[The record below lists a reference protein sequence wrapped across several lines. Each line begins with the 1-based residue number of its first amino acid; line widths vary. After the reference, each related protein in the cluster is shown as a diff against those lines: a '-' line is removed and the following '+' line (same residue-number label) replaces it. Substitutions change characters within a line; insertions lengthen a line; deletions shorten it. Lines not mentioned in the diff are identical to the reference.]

1 MTANDLATL
10 VLNDIVSAL
19 NNWQLAKL
27 KKTLETVFSQID
39 VITKKADEAPLAS
52 ENEQL
57 LRAFLAAK
65 RVEGC
70 SARTVSYYESTLS
83 KALSAMGKHASLV
96 TTDDL
101 REYLHEYPLAR
112 GASNAT
118 VDNVRRVLSTF
129 FSWLEDED
137 HIVKSP
143 VRRIRKIR
151 SCRTVKKTY
160 CDEELER
167 LRDHCERERD
177 LAMIDFLSST
187 GVRVG
192 ELVGL
197 NRSHVDMSRRECIV
211 LGKGNK
217 QRVVYFDARTK
228 VHLQQ
233 YLELRDDDC
242 PALFVSLSNPI
253 RRLEISGVESR
264 LRMLGKEAGVDR
276 VHPHKFR
283 RTMATRAIDK
293 GMPIE
298 QVQRLLGHQKIDTT
312 LMYAMVDQ
320 NNVRHSHR
328 KYVC

>member
-1 MTANDLATL
+1 MNADDLATL
-10 VLNDIVSAL
+10 VLNDMVSVL

-27 KKTLETVFSQID
+27 RSTLDNVFSRVE
-39 VITKKADEAPLAS
+39 VIAAKADAAPPAS
-52 ENEQL
+52 ENDQL
-57 LRAFLAAK
+57 VKAFLAAK

-70 SARTVSYYESTLS
+70 SARTVSYYETTLN
-83 KALSAMGKHASLV
+83 KALRALDKHASLI

-101 REYLHEYPLAR
+101 RVYLHEYPLAH
-112 GASNAT
+112 GASNVT
-118 VDNVRRVLSTF
+118 VDNIRRVLSTF

-151 SCRTVKKTY
+151 ACKPVKRAY
-160 CDEELER
+160 RDEELER

-177 LAMIDFLSST
+177 LAMVDFLTST

-197 NRSHVDMSRRECIV
+197 DRSSVDMSRRECVV

-217 QRVVYFDARTK
+217 QRIVYFDARTK
-228 VHLQQ
+228 VHLQR
-233 YLELRDDDC
+233 YLSLRSDSC
-242 PALFVSLSNPI
+242 PALFVSLANPNK
-253 RRLEISGVESR
+253 RLEISGVESR
-264 LRMLGKEAGVDR
+264 LRKLGKDAGVER

-328 KYVC
+328 KFVC